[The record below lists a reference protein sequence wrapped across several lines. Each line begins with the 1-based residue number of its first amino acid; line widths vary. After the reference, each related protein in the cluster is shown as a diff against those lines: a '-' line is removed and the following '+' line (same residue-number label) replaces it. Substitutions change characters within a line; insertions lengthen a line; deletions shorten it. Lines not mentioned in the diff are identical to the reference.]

1 MPRILPYNIK
11 SLVIQKWLSG
21 DARDKIALDLAIG
34 AGTVTNIIN
43 QWKTALGSYDAY
55 QLRDLAITLRNIG
68 LNYSQCAI
76 GARVATIMRRIGIQ
90 EDEFEPFMLA
100 LYNRCYNE
108 PGLTPDRIGSYIT
121 NLLEFSDTVPFS
133 QIPDYILQK
142 TEEKKRLEEQIEEH
156 EAKIR
161 ELQTRKTDLE
171 LITTTTSENLKWFV
185 GIKEELET
193 KYGIQVNDIPRFAK
207 AMDGISQKGYDIDK
221 VLLEFS
227 DLELAR
233 NDYVFYQE
241 RIPSLENKKKY
252 LENDALCYKR
262 VEISINKDFLLLMSY
277 KI

>member
-1 MPRILPYNIK
+1 
-11 SLVIQKWLSG
+11 VIQKWLSG

-108 PGLTPDRIGSYIT
+108 LGLTPDRIGSYIT

-133 QIPDYILQK
+133 QIPNYIVQK
-142 TEEKKRLEEQIEEH
+142 TEEKKRLEEQIAEH